1 MNRILPLTIVA
12 LAILAFATVLLVIVP
27 GMQIRSDPPTP
38 GLAPYTAQ
46 ELRGRAVYVSN
57 GCVYCHSQQ
66 PRSID
71 QAPDV
76 ERGWGRAAV
85 ASDFVYDRPHQL
97 GTMRTGPDLLNV
109 GARLPSRDWQLAHLY
124 QPRSISPWSI
134 MPAYPY
140 LFEIKQ
146 RAEPGDIVVNVP
158 APYAPQNGVVVAK
171 REALDLTAYLVGLD
185 RTMPV
190 PPKALRD
197 DGYAAQEKAQ

>member
-1 MNRILPLTIVA
+1 MNRILPLTIIA

-71 QAPDV
+71 QAPDA

-97 GTMRTGPDLLNV
+97 GTMRTGPDLADI
-109 GARLPSRDWQLAHLY
+109 GSRQPNAGWHYLHLY
-124 QPRSISPWSI
+124 NPRLTSPGSV
-134 MPAYPY
+134 MPPMSFLFDVRIGRSQTQDVDAVKLPYQIGGQDAYIVPDRRAQELVAY
-140 LFEIKQ
+140 LLSLKQ
-146 RAEPGDIVVNVP
+146 RGTFEEV
-158 APYAPQNGVVVAK
+158 
-171 REALDLTAYLVGLD
+171 R
-185 RTMPV
+185 
-190 PPKALRD
+190 
-197 DGYAAQEKAQ
+197 